1 MKCPFCK
8 AENTKVVDSRET
20 EDGRSTRR
28 RRECLECLK
37 RFTTYEKPELFT
49 MRVVKRNGERVEF
62 QAEKIMRGMIFACR
76 KRPVSTEVIEKA
88 VCEIEQELVSLG
100 KKEIPSLTIGKHV
113 MRKLRE
119 MDEVAYIRFASV
131 YKRFECKDEFI
142 EELESMN

>member
-1 MKCPFCK
+1 VKCPFCK

-20 EDGRSTRR
+20 EDGNSTRR
-28 RRECLECLK
+28 RRECLKCTK

-62 QAEKIMRGMIFACR
+62 QTEKIMRGMMFACR
-76 KRPVSTEVIEKA
+76 KRPVKTEEIEKA
-88 VCEIEQELVSLG
+88 VSEIEMELTSRG
-100 KKEIPSLTIGKHV
+100 QKEIPSIEIGKCV
-113 MRKLRE
+113 MKKLRM